1 MSQRFERQLSLIGD
15 SGQRA
20 LSESCVAVIGCGGL
34 GSIVITDLAS
44 AGVGHLILVDGDTVS
59 ESNMNRQFIHA
70 GRMGSS
76 KAESA
81 AEWVSKLYSDCK
93 VDIFSKYLGLD
104 DSELISDA
112 DVVVDCLDSSEDR
125 VMLGHMCI
133 KEGKVLVHAAVDA
146 YHGQVAVIRP
156 EDVLRMD
163 HIYPRPSKGGVHH
176 AISTA
181 VTFIGSLEAN
191 EVINVLIGSEH
202 GLRDEI
208 LSVDLNDYSMSRYR
222 IGSS

>member
-1 MSQRFERQLSLIGD
+1 MIGD

-70 GRMGSS
+70 GRMGSF

-81 AEWVSKLYSDCK
+81 AEWVSKLYPDCK

>member
-15 SGQRA
+15 SGQRV
-20 LSESCVAVIGCGGL
+20 LSGSCVAVIGCGGL
-34 GSIVITDLAS
+34 GSIVITDLVS

-70 GRMGSS
+70 GKIGSS

-81 AEWVSKLYSDCK
+81 AEWVSQLYPDCK
-93 VDIFSKYLGLD
+93 VDVVARYLEHD
-104 DSELISDA
+104 DIDILSEA

-133 KEGKVLVHAAVDA
+133 DAGKVLVHAAIDS

-156 EDVLRMD
+156 EDILRMD
-163 HIYPRPSKGGVHH
+163 HIYPKPSKGGAHH
-176 AISTA
+176 SISTA
-181 VTFIGSLEAN
+181 VTFVGSLEAN
-191 EVINVLIGSEH
+191 EVINVLLGSDSC
-202 GLRDEI
+202 LRDEI
-208 LSVDLNDYSMSRYR
+208 LSVDIGDYSMTRYR
-222 IGSS
+222 IGPS

>member
-1 MSQRFERQLSLIGD
+1 MSQRFERQLFLIGD
-15 SGQRA
+15 SGQRV

-70 GRMGSS
+70 GRMGSF

-81 AEWVSKLYSDCK
+81 AEWVSKLYPDCK

>member
-15 SGQRA
+15 SGQRV

-70 GRMGSS
+70 GRIGSS

-81 AEWVSKLYSDCK
+81 AEWVSELHPDCK

-104 DSELISDA
+104 DSESISDA

>member
-1 MSQRFERQLSLIGD
+1 MSQRFERQLFLIGD
-15 SGQRA
+15 SGQRV

-81 AEWVSKLYSDCK
+81 AEWVSKLYPDCK

>member
-70 GRMGSS
+70 GRMGSF

-81 AEWVSKLYSDCK
+81 AEWVSKLYPDCK